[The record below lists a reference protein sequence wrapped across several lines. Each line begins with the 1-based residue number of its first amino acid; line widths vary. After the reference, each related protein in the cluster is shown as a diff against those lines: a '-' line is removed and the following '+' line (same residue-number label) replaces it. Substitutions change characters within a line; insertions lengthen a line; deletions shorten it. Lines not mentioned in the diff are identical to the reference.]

1 MGLPFPEQPPFFEG
15 HRNSWRKR
23 QGPGPGIR
31 KVQHYKR
38 AWSGLNGGGTSLE
51 RQTKPTVKANV
62 FVLQIIESLQILP
75 TQGVSIML
83 RVILEKE
90 TSAWKVQLE
99 EEGGGLRRLSRNRG

>member
-31 KVQHYKR
+31 KVQYYKR

-62 FVLQIIESLQILP
+62 FVLQVIESLQILR

-90 TSAWKVQLE
+90 TSAWKVQLLGRGGWWPE
-99 EEGGGLRRLSRNRG
+99 ETEQK